1 MTRLPTL
8 TARKLVAALKQA
20 GFEEVKWRGSH
31 LYLKHPAKDLETCV
45 PMHAG
50 DLGRNLVRAIIQ
62 QAGLTEENFRR
73 LI

>member
-31 LYLKHPAKDLETCV
+31 LYLSHRAKDVETCV

-50 DLGRNLVRAIIQ
+50 DLGRDLVRAIIN
-62 QAGLTEENFRR
+62 QAGLTEEEFRK
-73 LI
+73 LL